1 MLIMAGLTIKTID
14 GGVTFRTKI
23 VPGSSKTAFS
33 GLLDGMLKVKIS
45 APPEKGKA
53 NKSLLKFLAKQL
65 SVKTNAISITAGH
78 TNPVKTVQVL
88 GLSAEILINKL
99 NLNKQDHS

>member
-45 APPEKGKA
+45 APPEKG
-53 NKSLLKFLAKQL
+53 NKSLSEFLAKQL
-65 SVKTNAISITAGH
+65 GVKTNAISITAGH